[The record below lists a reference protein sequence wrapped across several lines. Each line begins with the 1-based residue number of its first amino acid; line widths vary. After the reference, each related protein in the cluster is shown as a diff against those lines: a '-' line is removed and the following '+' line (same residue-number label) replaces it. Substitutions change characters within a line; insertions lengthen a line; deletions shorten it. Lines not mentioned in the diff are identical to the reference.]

1 MLGNA
6 KLKQDNN
13 LLYRMDWF
21 VIMFKVPNISWG
33 GRMGLFIR
41 IFFSYIHTLY
51 PHLFGTMY
59 IVTVQLINTILNL
72 YSLCK
77 HVVS

>member
-33 GRMGLFIR
+33 GVWDYL
-41 IFFSYIHTLY
+41 
-51 PHLFGTMY
+51 
-59 IVTVQLINTILNL
+59 
-72 YSLCK
+72 
-77 HVVS
+77 